1 MMIVYLSEKFY
12 DCPKKESERCLYY
25 QNVKVNFLQ
34 NNIITVMCK
43 MIDKEICESNAQLLL
58 EIEKYIERL
67 VLEVGEC
74 MISFDSKYFEDGL
87 FEVISSGNIMTV
99 YFKI

>member
-1 MMIVYLSEKFY
+1 MMIIYLSEKFY

-34 NNIITVMCK
+34 NNIITVTYK
-43 MIDKEICESNAQLLL
+43 MIDKDVCERNVCFLRCLK
-58 EIEKYIERL
+58 EYIEHL
-67 VLEVGEC
+67 VLEIGEC
-74 MISFDSKYFEDGL
+74 TISFDSKYFEDGM
-87 FEVISSGNIMTV
+87 FEVMSSGNIMTI